1 MRTIRKQTTLIWGA
15 HTAIAKSLGCS
26 RRTVIKHLSE
36 GVDDT
41 ILGRKVKEEAAKAV
55 YQKGGGNA

>member
-1 MRTIRKQTTLIWGA
+1 MITQRKQTELIWGA
-15 HTAIAKSLGCS
+15 HTAIAKAIGCS

-36 GVDDT
+36 GADDT
-41 ILGRKVKEEAAKAV
+41 MLGRKVKEEAAKAV